1 LTPRTLAA
9 QKARVFLLFP
19 EGDNNFMVFKIGW
32 FSTGRDKAARDLL
45 RTIYNSI
52 KIGEINAGLSFV
64 FCNRVLGESEESD
77 RFLKMVKDYDIDLI
91 CYSSKDFNPDMR
103 RMGMTNPVVLEKWR
117 RKYDNEIIK
126 RLAKY
131 TADLNILAG
140 YMLVVSSKMCEKLD
154 MINLHPAAPGGPS
167 GTWQEVIWKLMDLR
181 ADRTGV
187 MIHLVTSKLDEGP
200 PVTYCTFPVR
210 GPVFN
215 KLWNNLNRRLK
226 DKSLAQIMEEDGER
240 NELFIEIRRHGFIR
254 EQPLLIKTIKAF
266 AEGRIR
272 FENKRLFMGNEAIK
286 DGLCLN
292 EEIEACICD
301 QNNSTQ
307 TAKAPYR

>member
-1 LTPRTLAA
+1 
-9 QKARVFLLFP
+9 
-19 EGDNNFMVFKIGW
+19 MVFKIGW
-32 FSTGRDKAARDLL
+32 FSTGRDEAARDLL
-45 RTIYNSI
+45 RTIYNSM
-52 KIGEINAGLSFV
+52 KVGEIKAALSFV

-91 CYSSKDFNPDMR
+91 CYSSKDFKPDTR
-103 RMGMTNPVVLEKWR
+103 RMGITNSVVLEKWR
-117 RKYDNEIIK
+117 SKYDNEITK

-131 TADLNILAG
+131 TTNLNILAG
-140 YMLVVSSKMCEKLD
+140 YMLVVSSKMCEELD

-167 GTWQEVIWKLMDLR
+167 GTWQEVIWKLIDLR
-181 ADRTGV
+181 ADTTGV

-200 PVTYCTFPVR
+200 TATYCTFPIK
-210 GPVFN
+210 GPVFD

-226 DKSLAQIMEEDGER
+226 TKSLTQIMKEDGER
-240 NELFIEIRRHGFIR
+240 NELFTEIRRHGFIR

-266 AEGRIR
+266 AEGKIR
-272 FENKRLFMGNEAIK
+272 LEGKKLFLGNELIK

-292 EEIEACICD
+292 KEIEAYICKQD
-301 QNNSTQ
+301 SSLQ